1 MGDLRKILNTL
12 KDLGESDLTA
22 LAICAGVERD
32 LVRACLDQLV
42 RVGKVRRTVL
52 GVGVGDSEES
62 RKGCSAGCC
71 TIPQSPRNAPIEL
84 YSLVFSLAGRPKTA
98 P

>member
-12 KDLGESDLTA
+12 KELGESDLTA

-32 LVRACLDQLV
+32 LVRACLEQLV

-52 GVGVGDSEES
+52 GVAVGDSEES

-71 TIPQSPRNAPIEL
+71 SVAVSKPQYPIEL
-84 YSLVFSLAGRPKTA
+84 YSLAGRPKTA
-98 P
+98 L